1 MANDKLKT
9 GASRGPEAEEQSRG
23 EKSFAPT
30 DLRPLAS
37 VGDVLRHLQDEA
49 GRQVKKTKLYEDIKR
64 GLLRKDGGAFR
75 RRDVER
81 YAASLPKLT
90 TPDGRVAAAEERE
103 RRAAEADIRIK
114 EARAAREEKRNAI
127 LDGQYVA
134 REDVDQE
141 LAARAVTLNMGLKSK
156 IEAAALDVVAQ
167 VGGDAKRA
175 MTLVREMET
184 LIDAA
189 CNEYAQPMEID
200 VHLYGDAEDEDES
213 RGGDD
218 D

>member
-1 MANDKLKT
+1 MADDSLKT
-9 GASRGPEAEEQSRG
+9 GASRGKETEG
-23 EKSFAPT
+23 ESLSS
-30 DLRPLAS
+30 DLRPLSS

-64 GLLRKDGGAFR
+64 GLLRKEGGTFR

-81 YAASLPKLT
+81 YAASLPRAT
-90 TPDGRVAAAEERE
+90 TPDGRVAAAEAMQ
-103 RRAAEADIRIK
+103 RRAEEADVRIK
-114 EARAAREEKRNAI
+114 EARAGREEKRNAI

-141 LAARAVTLNMGLKSK
+141 LAARAVTLNTALKSK
-156 IEAAALDVVAQ
+156 IEASSLDVVAK
-167 VGGDAKRA
+167 VGGEPKRA

-189 CNEYAQPMEID
+189 CNEYAQPLEID
-200 VHLYGDAEDEDES
+200 VHLYSEDGEDENGEGADE
-213 RGGDD
+213 
-218 D
+218 